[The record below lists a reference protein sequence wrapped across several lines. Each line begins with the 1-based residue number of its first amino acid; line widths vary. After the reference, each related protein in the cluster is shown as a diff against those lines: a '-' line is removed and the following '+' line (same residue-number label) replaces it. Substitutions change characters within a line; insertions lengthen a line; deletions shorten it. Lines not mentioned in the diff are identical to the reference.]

1 MQAKPTREE
10 KQTSVSKY
18 LQEIVFCSL
27 TGQWLCSV
35 TQPDFYSREDL
46 ILAAVFLTVHCGR
59 SLPYRAPAI
68 AEPLLYYRT
77 SSDSSRLA
85 NPGSSGQVSVHPR
98 GKCAQK
104 HVPCLLVLLSFFL
117 GLPILCANP
126 ITGSWNT
133 SC

>member
-18 LQEIVFCSL
+18 LQEIVFCRF
-27 TGQWLCSV
+27 TGQWLRSV

-68 AEPLLYYRT
+68 A
-77 SSDSSRLA
+77 D
-85 NPGSSGQVSVHPR
+85 H
-98 GKCAQK
+98 
-104 HVPCLLVLLSFFL
+104 SF
-117 GLPILCANP
+117 
-126 ITGSWNT
+126 ITGLVQT
-133 SC
+133 QVA